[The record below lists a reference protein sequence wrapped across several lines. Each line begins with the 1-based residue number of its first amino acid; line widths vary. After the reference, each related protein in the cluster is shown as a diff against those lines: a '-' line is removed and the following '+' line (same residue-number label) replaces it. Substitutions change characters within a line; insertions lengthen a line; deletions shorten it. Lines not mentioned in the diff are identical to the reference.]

1 MDLTILTA
9 LMFCWAGGMVMG
21 AVVVYG
27 IMRQRDPKP
36 DLTVKA
42 ERITVDPEGCE
53 QLQQDDMELI
63 TKQTAIDMIDEI
75 SIEVDEGYGFQ
86 YAKWRRFVCDL
97 HGLNIGG
104 WNDSDRR

>member
-27 IMRQRDPKP
+27 IMRQRDQKP

-42 ERITVDPEGCE
+42 ERITVDPEGYE
-53 QLQQDDMELI
+53 QPQQDNLELI
-63 TKQTAIDMIDEI
+63 TKQAALDIIDEI
-75 SIEVDEGYGFQ
+75 SFEIDQGLGFR
-86 YAKWRRFVCDL
+86 YAEWRKFILCDL
-97 HGLNIGG
+97 KGLKIGE
-104 WNDSDRR
+104 WNERF

>member
-1 MDLTILTA
+1 MDLTLLTA

-21 AVVVYG
+21 AVVTYG

-53 QLQQDDMELI
+53 ELQQDDMELI
-63 TKQTAIDMIDEI
+63 TKQAAIDMIDEI
-75 SIEVDEGYGFQ
+75 SIEIDEGYGFQ
-86 YAKWRRFVCDL
+86 YAKWRKFICDL
-97 HGLNIGG
+97 KGLKIGE
-104 WNDSDRR
+104 WNERF